1 MVTCRILIVDDDR
14 DDLDLLCSSF
24 HEIGVKEVNA
34 VESVQEAIEFL
45 QNADDKKVLPKL
57 IVTDLNMPGQCGYEL
72 LKILKTTPLYMHI
85 PVIIFSTSISEKE
98 IKKSLS
104 LGALD
109 YIPKPILIE
118 DYIDLVSKMNKRI
131 TGDY

>member
-24 HEIGVKEVNA
+24 HEIGVKEIHA

-45 QNADDKKVLPKL
+45 QNADDKKELPKL

-72 LKILKTTPLYMHI
+72 LKFLKTTPLYMHI

>member
-1 MVTCRILIVDDDR
+1 M
-14 DDLDLLCSSF
+14 
-24 HEIGVKEVNA
+24 H
-34 VESVQEAIEFL
+34 L
-45 QNADDKKVLPKL
+45 Q
-57 IVTDLNMPGQCGYEL
+57 ISYEL
-72 LKILKTTPLYMHI
+72 LKFLKTTPLYMHI